1 MYVDYEPLGTTVTL
15 EPLSNRTCFTGEIIN
30 DVIALEGVEDFVLLL
45 GDPMEDGILLAIDR
59 AVVIIVDDD
68 GESWCGSCYH
78 NKLCTS
84 IAEGAHKITWSMG

>member
-1 MYVDYEPLGTTVTL
+1 VISFSLPLIVYVDYEPLGTTVTL

-45 GDPMEDGILLAIDR
+45 QDPMEDVILLAIDR

-68 GESWCGSCYH
+68 GE
-78 NKLCTS
+78 L
-84 IAEGAHKITWSMG
+84 